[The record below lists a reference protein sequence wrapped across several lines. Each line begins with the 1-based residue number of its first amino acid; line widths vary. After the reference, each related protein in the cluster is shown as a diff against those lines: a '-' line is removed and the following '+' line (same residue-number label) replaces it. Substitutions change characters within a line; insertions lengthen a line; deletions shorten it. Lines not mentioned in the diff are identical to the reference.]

1 MRFVF
6 SVLVLL
12 FLTTCNQES
21 SGDNPVNNQ
30 EQGHVEMYDDGKV
43 VSDTNVSSTNN
54 SRGTTDPLKMPLNYL
69 EKSVDQYP
77 STVNFL
83 GNLALRARME
93 RLLGSAVFSE
103 VQQIWKQETILEMH
117 GGLIYTTAQ
126 NGPEKEDPRVAVM
139 IDIGRDLLFVGVKHF
154 ESAEDQIYVE
164 RNADIPVRLKNW
176 SIKE

>member
-6 SVLVLL
+6 TVLVLL

-21 SGDNPVNNQ
+21 SGDNSVNHQ
-30 EQGHVEMYDDGKV
+30 EQSHGEIPDDGKEV
-43 VSDTNVSSTNN
+43 TNADAQATDRS
-54 SRGTTDPLKMPLNYL
+54 GGAADPLKMPLSYL

-93 RLLGSAVFSE
+93 RLLGPDVFSE
-103 VQQIWKQETILEMH
+103 VQQIWKQENILEMH
-117 GGLIYTTAQ
+117 GGLIFTNAQ
-126 NGPEKEDPRVAVM
+126 NGPAKEEPRVAVM
-139 IDIGRDLLFVGVKHF
+139 IDIGRDLLFVGVKNF

-176 SIKE
+176 SAKE